1 MRDFCGWVLSWV
13 AEGLYAIG
21 DFIFGFDP
29 GERF

>member
-1 MRDFCGWVLSWV
+1 MRDFAGWLLSVV

-21 DFIFGFDP
+21 DWVFGFDP